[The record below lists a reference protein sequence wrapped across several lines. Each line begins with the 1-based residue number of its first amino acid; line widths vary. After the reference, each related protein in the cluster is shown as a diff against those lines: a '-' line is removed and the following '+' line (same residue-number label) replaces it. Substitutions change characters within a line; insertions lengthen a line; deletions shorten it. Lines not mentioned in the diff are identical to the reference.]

1 MRDTLNAKTL
11 DRRFAEGGE
20 NVADLRVKLHE
31 TLCALQKGLP
41 PTHMLLFHYTS
52 HDVARLIGL
61 GGFRLSDIGMGGGDA
76 VYFTTA
82 SPSEPLGGARW
93 PDNQFFSNL
102 LYANYGESWNTPG
115 RLQLCAAV
123 LVCAIPSR
131 LAEPVPLRPEARLVH
146 ASTLATNTLGL
157 YLQEEI
163 CHAFQVAPVRASER
177 IGGPVITFGAEDLPP
192 PTPGIPSEVG
202 GESVGAEV
210 SAVECSSVQSPEQQ
224 IQALSATDATAL
236 KTAAVAAAAKACPPR
251 RTSHKGPQPR
261 VRTTGSGKKPLPSTV
276 STRSPGSPLATR
288 PKPRSLGREGPQQR
302 PGVRPLDPPK
312 QEARPQSPDSV
323 VCVRASR

>member
-224 IQALSATDATAL
+224 IQALRN
-236 KTAAVAAAAKACPPR
+236 AAE
-251 RTSHKGPQPR
+251 
-261 VRTTGSGKKPLPSTV
+261 KPLGSCAFLMALIEAALRSIFTSSAQSPST
-276 STRSPGSPLATR
+276 SSQRAPGQ
-288 PKPRSLGREGPQQR
+288 EGPQQR

-312 QEARPQSPDSV
+312 QEARPQSPDAV